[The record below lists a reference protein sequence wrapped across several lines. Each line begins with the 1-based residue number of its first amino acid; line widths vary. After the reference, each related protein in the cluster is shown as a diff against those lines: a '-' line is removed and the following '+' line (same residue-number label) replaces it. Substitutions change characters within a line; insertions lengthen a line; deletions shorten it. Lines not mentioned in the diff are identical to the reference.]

1 MEEFTAWLFRHVRD
15 QGALGEFARR
25 AAADPDW
32 PEEPDRMETFTAH
45 LERGHATP
53 AALQDLTDAWV
64 RYASR

>member
-1 MEEFTAWLFRHVRD
+1 MEGFTAWLLRHMRD
-15 QGALGEFARR
+15 QDALGDVARR

-32 PEEPDRMETFTAH
+32 PEGPDRLETFTAH
-45 LERGHATP
+45 WERGHATP